1 MLGKKLKKSSNKE
14 KMKERKSDKEVN
26 LRLVLLSQS
35 GVRDRPVGKLL
46 ISIAFKH

>member
-14 KMKERKSDKEVN
+14 KMKERKSDKEVSQ
-26 LRLVLLSQS
+26 RQVQLSQS

-46 ISIAFKH
+46 ISTVFKH